1 MKKYLLSLTILLIA
15 VYPMWAQTNK
25 SRAQERYEEFQ
36 RKTRQRYESFMKDV
50 NDRYAAMME
59 RVWERYYASRPEERP
74 VFDEPP
80 TPVVDNNP
88 EQPVVPRPVP
98 IKDVVDEP
106 QPSPVQPQPL
116 EPLPTKPQPAEHP
129 IISFDYFGTLQ
140 AVYKPKMPVL
150 SSLRERD
157 IAQAWK
163 QIGNSEENVGML
175 SDMLELRKKL
185 SLCDW
190 AYMQLIDKAL
200 EATNASKDSRTL
212 MHAWL
217 LASSGYSMRLGNDSR
232 NLVMLYGT
240 DYVIY
245 ERSYFSLGR
254 YKFYPYKNESAN
266 MAIFEQEFPGEKML
280 SLAVPT
286 LPVLGTEEVCSS
298 DRVSTVYPDLK
309 LHGCVNKGHIAF
321 FESYP
326 ASHYG
331 DNFMTRWANIA
342 RTPFSQAMHSSLI
355 KDIRAKLE
363 GKNERDGI
371 AMILNWLQ
379 TGFTYKVDND
389 VWGLDRAFFAEETIY
404 YPYNDC
410 EDRAILFSKIVRE
423 IYGLDVALVYY
434 PGHLAAAVHFSNGPY
449 GDYIE
454 VAGTQYTI
462 CDPTYINAPIG
473 RTMPGM
479 DNSSATLIII

>member
-1 MKKYLLSLTILLIA
+1 
-15 VYPMWAQTNK
+15 MWAQTNK

-157 IAQAWK
+157 VAQAWK

-217 LASSGYSMRLGNDSR
+217 L
-232 NLVMLYGT
+232 
-240 DYVIY
+240 
-245 ERSYFSLGR
+245 
-254 YKFYPYKNESAN
+254 
-266 MAIFEQEFPGEKML
+266 
-280 SLAVPT
+280 
-286 LPVLGTEEVCSS
+286 
-298 DRVSTVYPDLK
+298 
-309 LHGCVNKGHIAF
+309 
-321 FESYP
+321 
-326 ASHYG
+326 
-331 DNFMTRWANIA
+331 
-342 RTPFSQAMHSSLI
+342 SLI
-355 KDIRAKLE
+355 HI
-363 GKNERDGI
+363 
-371 AMILNWLQ
+371 
-379 TGFTYKVDND
+379 
-389 VWGLDRAFFAEETIY
+389 
-404 YPYNDC
+404 
-410 EDRAILFSKIVRE
+410 
-423 IYGLDVALVYY
+423 
-434 PGHLAAAVHFSNGPY
+434 
-449 GDYIE
+449 
-454 VAGTQYTI
+454 
-462 CDPTYINAPIG
+462 
-473 RTMPGM
+473 
-479 DNSSATLIII
+479 